1 MQEGYVKLGE
11 LETLNTWN
19 EKKNELMIFSSDLV
33 ITQDGPT
40 HLLMLYTLNMNM
52 FCEQH
57 RLFYWTLTTNRKI
70 KCSGCNTR

>member
-1 MQEGYVKLGE
+1 
-11 LETLNTWN
+11 
-19 EKKNELMIFSSDLV
+19 MIFSSDLV

-57 RLFYWTLTTNRKI
+57 RLFYWTITTNQK
-70 KCSGCNTR
+70 KKMSGLQHQIMMYVY

>member
-1 MQEGYVKLGE
+1 
-11 LETLNTWN
+11 
-19 EKKNELMIFSSDLV
+19 MIFSSDLV

-57 RLFYWTLTTNRKI
+57 RLFYWTITTNQK
-70 KCSGCNTR
+70 KNCPGCNTR

>member
-1 MQEGYVKLGE
+1 
-11 LETLNTWN
+11 
-19 EKKNELMIFSSDLV
+19 MIFSSDLV

-57 RLFYWTLTTNRKI
+57 RLFYWTITTNQKKKMSRLQHQI
-70 KCSGCNTR
+70 MMYVY